1 MSVTETTTFSGEY
14 KTFASNGTFRLRLS
28 CLGQLSPEPISVAP
42 FCQMFSQEHPVYSY
56 LLSFVSSILSNSPRR
71 SPSDA
76 SSTPP
81 SKSSSSPRSF
91 KYLKLSD
98 LAGLVPGNRPSR
110 RSRFHPPSPSPSPSS
125 PTAFA
130 SSFVPARSA
139 LANRVLAL
147 TAPVRVDRDRGF
159 AFLSPPLLFPLDPR
173 PRWSFV
179 RLDALGTH
187 ASAPSSSSPS
197 LPSRLDVSRAVV
209 VGALNRTAPIPVVF
223 GVDAGL
229 TTCRRSKTG
238 APGSAGGMSPA
249 RTSARRA
256 RELGRRRVRRRR
268 GIDRSTRPLEARGA
282 SVVFFGGIRSLDG
295 EC

>member
-1 MSVTETTTFSGEY
+1 
-14 KTFASNGTFRLRLS
+14 
-28 CLGQLSPEPISVAP
+28 
-42 FCQMFSQEHPVYSY
+42 
-56 LLSFVSSILSNSPRR
+56 
-71 SPSDA
+71 
-76 SSTPP
+76 
-81 SKSSSSPRSF
+81 
-91 KYLKLSD
+91 LKLSD
-98 LAGLVPGNRPSR
+98 LAGLVPGNRPSDALD
-110 RSRFHPPSPSPSPSS
+110 FTSPFPF
-125 PTAFA
+125 AFT
-130 SSFVPARSA
+130 FVPDGFRVVFCPSARSGEN
-139 LANRVLAL
+139 ANRVLAL

-179 RLDALGTH
+179 RLDAFGTH

-197 LPSRLDVSRAVV
+197 LSSRLDVSRAFV

-282 SVVFFGGIRSLDG
+282 SVVFFGGIWSLDG

>member
-1 MSVTETTTFSGEY
+1 
-14 KTFASNGTFRLRLS
+14 
-28 CLGQLSPEPISVAP
+28 
-42 FCQMFSQEHPVYSY
+42 
-56 LLSFVSSILSNSPRR
+56 
-71 SPSDA
+71 
-76 SSTPP
+76 
-81 SKSSSSPRSF
+81 
-91 KYLKLSD
+91 LKLSD
-98 LAGLVPGNRPSR
+98 LAGLVPGNRPSDALD
-110 RSRFHPPSPSPSPSS
+110 FTSPFPF
-125 PTAFA
+125 AFT
-130 SSFVPARSA
+130 FVPDGFRVVFCPSARSGEN
-139 LANRVLAL
+139 ANRVLAL

-187 ASAPSSSSPS
+187 ASASSSSPPS
-197 LPSRLDVSRAVV
+197 LSPRLDVSRAVV

-223 GVDAGL
+223 GVDVGL
-229 TTCRRSKTG
+229 TTCRRSNTG

-268 GIDRSTRPLEARGA
+268 NDAGSVDEAPRGA
-282 SVVFFGGIRSLDG
+282 RRVGRFLGDLEFDG